1 MQATTH
7 LFGFLAGI
15 TIFVAGQTQVLA
27 SSEIISDEFSVG
39 LLDSR
44 IWEGV
49 LVSMDYENKGVVFG
63 EKGQLLTRI
72 SLPPK
77 VIIKG
82 RVQPGCISGDQF
94 STYLRTDGSFR
105 NGIVVEFKLGGG
117 WPENAFGGKNIQLYE
132 AGGNRVEADYPIQ
145 AYATYDFKI
154 VDNSTN
160 VVLYLNDL
168 NKPLLTL
175 ATAKRFGYRLGF
187 LKNGSTT
194 PDTELYNLDVTVEA
208 DSSLTNAPFET
219 TNITTA
225 LENLPQ
231 VSLSSNNYVKITG
244 GEGELILVDSDGVLL
259 RGEDSHYDKIK
270 WEQISDDD
278 MRVLLLM
285 PKIFSAVAAF
295 GSAKFNPDLGSKNNY
310 DPSILEQSLRALWS
324 RGNSL
329 QGRIK
334 ARLTVFDFFQK
345 YNESRAN
352 FLKYKYSGEILR
364 AASKSLATRESQA
377 WHNSMNASEY
387 EDAENWVTYHPGDLS
402 DYSRQAFGIINA
414 NIGKNP
420 DSASADKDLNKI
432 IDLTTKFDA
441 QSKSFWS
448 LAQPAGSDMFLY
460 ANKLNAIGFTINTK
474 APFLAIPTINIPQ
487 EIVAELNS
495 ATNK

>member
-154 VDNSTN
+154 VD
-160 VVLYLNDL
+160 
-168 NKPLLTL
+168 
-175 ATAKRFGYRLGF
+175 
-187 LKNGSTT
+187 
-194 PDTELYNLDVTVEA
+194 
-208 DSSLTNAPFET
+208 
-219 TNITTA
+219 
-225 LENLPQ
+225 
-231 VSLSSNNYVKITG
+231 NYVKITG